1 MKRFLRYSTFFLLV
15 ILAGRPV
22 RAQHEISLA
31 GDWLFQ
37 IDSLD
42 EGESASWFD
51 HPLKGHLHLPGSLT
65 TNGIG
70 DPVTL
75 HTPWTGEF
83 NDSSYFLKPEY
94 AQYRQPGHIKVP
106 FWLQPV
112 RYYKGAAWYQKKVT
126 IPAAW
131 KDQYIEL
138 FIQRAHWETTVWID
152 GHLAGRQNSLGTPHQ
167 YALSQ
172 WLRPGQHTLTIR
184 VDNRIKDVDVGRNSH
199 SISDHTQSNWN
210 GMVGKLCLIARSP
223 LHIAQ
228 VDLFPNV
235 QRKEV
240 LARITLC
247 RARIADAATS
257 STSTALPI
265 THTSAP
271 GVAPSPSGAPAAAS
285 SADNPITTPPLHAR
299 VHLAATSANYK
310 GASGLPP
317 LDKDIVLQKD
327 STTVDII
334 YPMGSHPLLWDEFHP
349 NLYTL
354 HVSVTAKKTAS
365 PSAASPA
372 GWQDQHKEDF
382 GMREF
387 STRGTQFTIN
397 GRPVFLRGTLECAI
411 FPKTGYPPTDM
422 ASWMH
427 IFKVCRSYG
436 LNHMRFH
443 SWCPPAAAFE
453 AADRSGFYLQIECS
467 SWANSGAAVGEGRPL
482 DKYLYEE
489 SNRMINAY
497 GNHPSFCMMAYGNEP
512 AGQHL
517 EKYLDDFVNYWK
529 EKDSRRLYTTAAGW
543 PVIPDNDYNS
553 SPNPRIQQWGQGL
566 KSVLNTWPARGD
578 YDWRD
583 TIAKWQHPT
592 VSHEIGQWCVY
603 PDFSEISKY
612 TGVLKAK
619 NFEIFQRT
627 LQQHDMGHLADSFLL
642 ASGKLQVLCY
652 KADIEAALRTPGF
665 GGFQL
670 LDLHDFPGQGTALV
684 GVLNPFWEDKGYVT
698 GAAYSRF
705 CNAVVPLAR
714 MPRFIYLNDEVLEV
728 PLEVANFSESALR
741 HVTPVWTI
749 KEPTGKIL
757 WQGKLP
763 LTDIAIGNGLP
774 LGVICQPLKAL
785 SRPARLQ
792 LLVSVGAWSNS
803 WDFFVYPARLPRPDP
818 ARLSNPAGP
827 GEKLLITPTLDDEA
841 LAILKKGGKVLL
853 TLKKGSIR
861 NGKGAETKAGF
872 STIFWNTAWTNGQPP
887 NTMGILCDPQ
897 HPALA
902 AFPTQYHSN
911 WQWCDAFTHGDPIR
925 LDEVA
930 AGLNPIVRVI
940 DDWVTARPLGLI
952 FECRV
957 GEGSLLVS
965 GIDLLT
971 DLDQRPEARQLRYSL
986 EKYMA
991 SPAFHPRRQV
1001 AAEKI
1006 ESIYQ

>member
-1 MKRFLRYSTFFLLV
+1 MKRFLRYNTFFLLI

-22 RAQHEISLA
+22 RAQQEISLA
-31 GDWLFQ
+31 GNWLFQ

-51 HPLKGHLHLPGSLT
+51 HPLNGHLHLPGSLT

-70 DPVTL
+70 NPITL
-75 HTPWTGEF
+75 NTPWTAEL

-94 AQYRQPGHIKVP
+94 AQYRQPGHIKIP

-167 YALSQ
+167 YSLGD
-172 WLRPGQHTLTIR
+172 WLRPGEHTLTIR
-184 VDNRIKDVDVGRNSH
+184 VDNRIKEVNVGRNSH
-199 SISDHTQSNWN
+199 SVSDHTQGNWN
-210 GMVGKLCLIARSP
+210 GMIGRLCLIARSP

-228 VDLFPNV
+228 VALFPNV

-247 RARIADAATS
+247 RTRISDVAAA
-257 STSTALPI
+257 STDTALPG
-265 THTSAP
+265 TRT
-271 GVAPSPSGAPAAAS
+271 GVPDVASSPSGVPAAAPYQ
-285 SADNPITTPPLHAR
+285 AHL
-299 VHLAATSANYK
+299 HLAVTQANSK
-310 GASGLPP
+310 GQPGLPP
-317 LDKDIVLQKD
+317 LEKDIVLQKD
-327 STTVDII
+327 STTIDIT
-334 YPMGSHPLLWDEFHP
+334 YPMGQHPALWDEFHP

-354 HVSVTAKKTAS
+354 HVSITS
-365 PSAASPA
+365 PS
-372 GWQDQHKEDF
+372 GEKDQHKEDF

-411 FPKTGYPPTDM
+411 FPRTGYPPTDI

-489 SNRMINAY
+489 SGRMADAY

-512 AGQHL
+512 AGHHL

-543 PVIPDNDYNS
+543 PVIADNNYNS

-566 KSVLNTWPARGD
+566 KSILNTWPARGD

-583 TIAKWQHPT
+583 IIAKWQHPT

-619 NFEIFQRT
+619 NFEIFQHT
-627 LQQHDMGHLADSFLL
+627 LQQHGMGHLADSFLL

-684 GVLNPFWEDKGYVT
+684 GVLNPFWQDKGYVT

-705 CNAVVPLAR
+705 CNAFVPLAR
-714 MPRFIYLNDEVLEV
+714 MPRFIYLNDQLLEV
-728 PLEVANFSESALR
+728 PVEVANFSEGTLQQ
-741 HVTPVWTI
+741 VTPLWTI
-749 KEPTGKIL
+749 SGSDGKTR
-757 WQGKLP
+757 WQGTLP
-763 LTDIAIGNGLP
+763 VTDITVGNGQS
-774 LGVICQPLKAL
+774 LGTIRQPLQAL

-792 LLVSVGAWSNS
+792 LTVSIGKYSNS
-803 WDFFVYPARLPRPDP
+803 WDFFVYPAQLPTLAVPSQKGSPPLKGSSAPQDSP
-818 ARLSNPAGP
+818 LGK
-827 GEKLLITPTLDDEA
+827 EKIVVTPTLDDQA
-841 LAILKKGGKVLL
+841 LAILNKGGKVLL

-911 WQWCDAFTHGDPIR
+911 WQWCDAFTHGGPIR

-986 EKYMA
+986 EKYMV

-1001 AAEKI
+1001 TAEKI
-1006 ESIYQ
+1006 EAIYQ